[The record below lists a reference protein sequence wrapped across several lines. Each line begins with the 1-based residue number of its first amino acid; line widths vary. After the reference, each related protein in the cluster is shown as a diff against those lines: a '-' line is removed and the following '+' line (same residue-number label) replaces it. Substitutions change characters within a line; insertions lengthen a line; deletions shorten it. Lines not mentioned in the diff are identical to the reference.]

1 MAYTTTQLA
10 DAVLREL
17 NVADASETPDAADR
31 TYVTDTYT
39 ALWEELA
46 AHGMEV
52 IYWAPDDI
60 PAPVF
65 LIMRDLLT
73 LECRGAFGQ
82 PMDPA
87 DKDGR
92 RSVILRRLRR
102 HVQTQKSGKSVAAV
116 YF

>member
-17 NVADASETPDAADR
+17 NVADASETPDTADR
-31 TYVTDTYT
+31 TYVTDIYA

-46 AHGMEV
+46 AHGNER
-52 IYWAPDDI
+52 IYWPQDDI

-65 LIMRDLLT
+65 LILRDMLA
-73 LECRGAFGQ
+73 LECRGAFGM

-87 DKDGR
+87 DKQAR
-92 RSVILRRLRR
+92 RSVIEQRLIK
-102 HVQTQKSGKSVAAV
+102 HTQMQKSGQAVEAV
-116 YF
+116 YY